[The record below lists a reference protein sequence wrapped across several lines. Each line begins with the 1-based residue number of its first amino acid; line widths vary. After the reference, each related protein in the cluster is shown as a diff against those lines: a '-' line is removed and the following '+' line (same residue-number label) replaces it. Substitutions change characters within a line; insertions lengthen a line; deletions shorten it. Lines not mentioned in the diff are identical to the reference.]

1 MMREAAAMKARI
13 EEEYRVKAEN
23 EARERIEAE
32 NREKDEIRRQ
42 EEEEAAEAA
51 AAASAAKAEVNGDAG
66 GGSGSKYR
74 ANGMSSGGRNGSV
87 GGSSRGLPLASPG
100 GSSDGTDV
108 VSLSARYVY
117 MHVCACVV
125 FGGSVG
131 LFIGVM
137 MAVLCCRCWVSMLS
151 LFVLLMLGVVGA
163 GVVDIVGGGVGF
175 GVASESF
182 RRTDRML
189 VCGESV
195 RSPCHRSGPL
205 YMFAQPPP
213 PHQACRGSLGFFQ
226 CCDGIFAVGLA
237 SKKTT
242 IVGGL
247 TI

>member
-108 VSLSARYVY
+108 VSLSARYVRSSD
-117 MHVCACVV
+117 
-125 FGGSVG
+125 GGG
-131 LFIGVM
+131 APPFAEG
-137 MAVLCCRCWVSMLS
+137 RMLDDMEAEEMCS
-151 LFVLLMLGVVGA
+151 AITQIFLKKTAGSSAFVLFHVVLKTNRRRWTIERRYSDFVYLHEHLVEA
-163 GVVDIVGGGVGF
+163 GQMDLPELPPRKKLF
-175 GVASESF
+175 E
-182 RRTDRML
+182 D
-189 VCGESV
+189 
-195 RSPCHRSGPL
+195 PL
-205 YMFAQPPP
+205 DKDFLKARQM
-213 PHQACRGSLGFFQ
+213 
-226 CCDGIFAVGLA
+226 
-237 SKKTT
+237 
-242 IVGGL
+242 
-247 TI
+247 